1 MGVRKEE
8 IRIHA
13 TSNLATQA
21 AKDAAALKL
30 LTSVLKDLGASSAD
44 VDRITQRTSRGGLG
58 SLSRDAVSS
67 ERSIRQLDSGIN
79 NLTGRL
85 RLAGQVALTLGP
97 ALIPM
102 AGLAVPAIAGIAAQ
116 LSIAAA
122 AGSSALLAFQ
132 GVGEALTSI
141 EAARLDPTAENL
153 QKMRDALSELS
164 PQAREFAREVGRLR
178 PAIAAATVDASAEG
192 FFPGLLEGMDDLES
206 ALPRIESFFN
216 ELGTVT
222 GDLAGDTLAS
232 LTGERWQ
239 SFFNYIQNNA
249 RPILTDLVG
258 TVGDVT
264 HGLAELVMAFDPTN
278 QDFSSWLRVQAGDF
292 DDWAAGLSKTEGFRE
307 FVAYLQQNG
316 PEVAEAASAIGG
328 ALVDIATAAAPL
340 GGPALNGLEAVA
352 KAVSAIAD
360 SPVGTPLIQA
370 AAGMILFNKA
380 VAAGAGAAGFF
391 AKTRGNA
398 AAMNSTIAGSA
409 GGVGRLAGSLA
420 AAGAAATILGNGLA
434 EATGAKIDLGNLTRD
449 LDALTKGADTK
460 LLDQV
465 GNSLEYMAGWQNKAA
480 EPIREVF
487 SAFGLFGNTPMDNA
501 VDNIES
507 VDQALAQMVESGNAG
522 KAEKAMQRILQAAT
536 GAPEGA
542 SIAPWA
548 REEVMANFGA
558 YQTALDNAAGGNGR
572 YADSAN
578 EAGDAASGAGQSIG
592 EMTRALWRQKEAA
605 LGAFDAQT
613 AWGQSLADAEEAAAK
628 GARGISSHTE
638 AGRENRTLLSGM
650 ASSWNGMSN
659 AVKQNTDRYYSAR
672 DAFVRVATQMTGNEQ
687 AAKRLARR
695 YLDMP
700 KKVVSR
706 LALEGERQTRQ
717 GLDNTTR
724 RVERLNRQRARPRVE
739 PQTRRGDQMLS
750 RFDSRM
756 REIGGR
762 RPTPVVGANSRPG
775 MSTINGMDNRLRQL
789 DRTKTNPGVGA
800 DIGEAMRKTG
810 QARDELNRFGSLRP
824 SPAVGINDNASG
836 PLSGI
841 RAMMASIQSKTVTV
855 TVQTRQVRAN
865 AAGGYYPSV
874 AGRHQQAPAF
884 AAGGIRKELPR
895 TAEAILRERIA
906 AGDYANGHRAQMV
919 AGGPTR
925 VWAEPETKGES
936 YIPHANDW
944 RRPGA
949 KAILEQTAGI
959 LGGQVEWYARGGL
972 RRRQGVEAS
981 LRAQEA
987 EYQRREAERHGVMAA
1002 LRSGGGGGYSGP
1014 STVQISGPVHLKGTL
1029 NTPWGPAQVEG
1040 IAEAAAERVLQ
1051 NQRSNDSFARDSD
1064 AMVVYDGSGV

>member
-1 MGVRKEE
+1 
-8 IRIHA
+8 
-13 TSNLATQA
+13 
-21 AKDAAALKL
+21 
-30 LTSVLKDLGASSAD
+30 
-44 VDRITQRTSRGGLG
+44 
-58 SLSRDAVSS
+58 
-67 ERSIRQLDSGIN
+67 
-79 NLTGRL
+79 
-85 RLAGQVALTLGP
+85 
-97 ALIPM
+97 
-102 AGLAVPAIAGIAAQ
+102 
-116 LSIAAA
+116 
-122 AGSSALLAFQ
+122 
-132 GVGEALTSI
+132 
-141 EAARLDPTAENL
+141 
-153 QKMRDALSELS
+153 
-164 PQAREFAREVGRLR
+164 
-178 PAIAAATVDASAEG
+178 
-192 FFPGLLEGMDDLES
+192 
-206 ALPRIESFFN
+206 
-216 ELGTVT
+216 
-222 GDLAGDTLAS
+222 
-232 LTGERWQ
+232 
-239 SFFNYIQNNA
+239 
-249 RPILTDLVG
+249 
-258 TVGDVT
+258 
-264 HGLAELVMAFDPTN
+264 
-278 QDFSSWLRVQAGDF
+278 
-292 DDWAAGLSKTEGFRE
+292 
-307 FVAYLQQNG
+307 
-316 PEVAEAASAIGG
+316 
-328 ALVDIATAAAPL
+328 
-340 GGPALNGLEAVA
+340 
-352 KAVSAIAD
+352 
-360 SPVGTPLIQA
+360 
-370 AAGMILFNKA
+370 
-380 VAAGAGAAGFF
+380 
-391 AKTRGNA
+391 
-398 AAMNSTIAGSA
+398 
-409 GGVGRLAGSLA
+409 
-420 AAGAAATILGNGLA
+420 
-434 EATGAKIDLGNLTRD
+434 
-449 LDALTKGADTK
+449 
-460 LLDQV
+460 
-465 GNSLEYMAGWQNKAA
+465 MAGWQNKAA

-501 VDNIES
+501 VDNIDA
-507 VDQALAQMVESGNAG
+507 VDQALAQMVESGNAD
-522 KAEKAMQRILQAAT
+522 KAEKAMQRILEAAT

-572 YADSAN
+572 YADSVN

-724 RVERLNRQRARPRVE
+724 RVEQLNRQRARPRVE

-775 MSTINGMDNRLRQL
+775 MSTLQGMDNRLRQL

-855 TVQTRQVRAN
+855 TVQTRNVRAN
-865 AAGGYYPSV
+865 AAGGLYASE
-874 AGRHQQAPAF
+874 
-884 AAGGIRKELPR
+884 AAGVMPR
-895 TAEAILRERIA
+895 TAQAIANDRILN
-906 AGDYANGHRAQMV
+906 GDYANAHRPQM
-919 AGGPTR
+919 ASGGVTR
-925 VWAEPETKGES
+925 VWGEPETKGES

-949 KAILEQTAGI
+949 RSIAEQTVRI
-959 LGGQVEWYARGGL
+959 LGGRKVEWYAQGGM
-972 RRRQGVEAS
+972 QA
-981 LRAQEA
+981 
-987 EYQRREAERHGVMAA
+987 AERRGVQAAIDLDPMARQRELWA
-1002 LRSGGGGGYSGP
+1002 RERDAIQAAMRSGGGGGYSGP
-1014 STVQISGPVHLKGTL
+1014 TTVRFEGPLRVKGTL
-1029 NTPWGPAQVEG
+1029 RSNLGPVEIEG
-1040 IAEAAAERVLQ
+1040 IAEAAAQ
-1051 NQRSNDSFARDSD
+1051 Q
-1064 AMVVYDGSGV
+1064 VVDDNRLADHDFNAVHGRG

>member
-1 MGVRKEE
+1 M
-8 IRIHA
+8 
-13 TSNLATQA
+13 
-21 AKDAAALKL
+21 
-30 LTSVLKDLGASSAD
+30 
-44 VDRITQRTSRGGLG
+44 
-58 SLSRDAVSS
+58 SS

-116 LSIAAA
+116 LSVA
-122 AGSSALLAFQ
+122 AGAGTSALLAFQ

-153 QKMRDALSELS
+153 QKMRDALSALS

-222 GDLAGDTLAS
+222 GDLAGDSLAS
-232 LTGERWQ
+232 LTGERWE
-239 SFFNYIQNNA
+239 SFFSYIQNNA

-307 FVAYLQQNG
+307 FVAYLKQNG

-340 GGPALNGLEAVA
+340 GGPALDALEAVA

-380 VAAGAGAAGFF
+380 VAAGAGAGAAGFF

-501 VDNIES
+501 VDNIDA

-522 KAEKAMQRILQAAT
+522 KAEKAMQRILEAAT

-548 REEVMANFGA
+548 REDVMANFGA

-592 EMTRALWRQKEAA
+592 EMTRALWRQKDAA

-638 AGRENRTLLSGM
+638 AGRENRALLSGM

-717 GLDNTTR
+717 GLDATTR
-724 RVERLNRQRARPRVE
+724 RVERLNSQRARPRVE
-739 PQTRRGDQMLS
+739 PETRRGNQMLS

-775 MSTINGMDNRLRQL
+775 MSTIQGMDNRLRQL

-810 QARDELNRFGSLRP
+810 QARDELNQFGRLRP

-855 TVQTRQVRAN
+855 TVQTRNVRAN
-865 AAGGYYPSV
+865 AAGGLYASE
-874 AGRHQQAPAF
+874 
-884 AAGGIRKELPR
+884 AAGALPR
-895 TAEAILRERIA
+895 TASAIANDRIMN
-906 AGDYANGHRAQMV
+906 GDYANAHRPQIAT
-919 AGGPTR
+919 GGVTR
-925 VWAEPETKGES
+925 VWGEPETKGES

-949 KAILEQTAGI
+949 RSILEQTASI
-959 LGGQVEWYARGGL
+959 LGGQVEWYARGGIRPL
-972 RRRQGVEAS
+972 HDTEEM
-981 LRAQEA
+981 RAH
-987 EYQRREAERHGVMAA
+987 QRREAERAGVQAA
-1002 LRSGGGGGYSGP
+1002 LRSGGGGGGYSGP
-1014 STVQISGPVHLKGTL
+1014 STVRVEGPLRVQGTL
-1029 NTPWGPAQVEG
+1029 NTPWGPAKIEG

-1064 AMVVYDGSGV
+1064 AMVVWDGSGV